1 MNRLDS
7 IRYDLIMMA
16 EREAMKL
23 WRLARKAQE
32 HSVSNECIN
41 NIREEAF
48 IMHNTMRSYPDRLL
62 NIYLMERFKYAF
74 KY

>member
-1 MNRLDS
+1 MNRLES

-32 HSVSNECIN
+32 HGVSNECIN

-48 IMHNTMRSYPDRLL
+48 IMHDTMRSYPERLL
-62 NIYLMERFKYAF
+62 NWDFKYNYKYAF